1 MHDVNLELTK
11 IKAWLNQ
18 NKLTLNV
25 QKTSYMIFSGKN
37 NNYSFNIKFGGEELH
52 QCSEFKYLGVILD
65 DRMSWMPHIR
75 KLEKKISSS
84 VWALSRLRSL
94 VPETTMRRI
103 YYGLLHPHF
112 KYCISCW
119 GGATT
124 NKLKKL
130 ISLQKRAI
138 KTICLA
144 KRRDSPSPLFQRL
157 SVLKLKDLYQFQI
170 AIIMHKTNH
179 DEWAGDFSPVATS
192 STHSH
197 NTRFASKSTFKLP
210 IANNEV
216 FKKSLNFVGPHIWNS
231 LPEEFKS
238 LNTIIFKSLYK
249 KHLVKSY
256 NR

>member
-157 SVLKLKDLYQFQI
+157 CILKLKDLYKFQI
-170 AIIMHKTNH
+170 ALIMHKTIHN
-179 DEWAGDFSPVATS
+179 EWAGDFSPIAAS

-197 NTRFASKSTFKLP
+197 NTRFASKSTFQIP
-210 IANNEV
+210 IAKSEL
-216 FKKSLNFVGPHIWNS
+216 FKKSLKFIGPYIWNS

-238 LNTIIFKSLYK
+238 LNVMSFKLQYK
-249 KHLVKSY
+249 KH
-256 NR
+256 